1 MYFLS
6 VSYLRFHIAK
16 LIAKFNGWYN
26 FYIIMFIY
34 RIQKQTFTLKI
45 TNADFLIA
53 LPKKMKNIKVPF
65 FKS

>member
-26 FYIIMFIY
+26 FTII
-34 RIQKQTFTLKI
+34 
-45 TNADFLIA
+45 
-53 LPKKMKNIKVPF
+53 IK
-65 FKS
+65 FKF